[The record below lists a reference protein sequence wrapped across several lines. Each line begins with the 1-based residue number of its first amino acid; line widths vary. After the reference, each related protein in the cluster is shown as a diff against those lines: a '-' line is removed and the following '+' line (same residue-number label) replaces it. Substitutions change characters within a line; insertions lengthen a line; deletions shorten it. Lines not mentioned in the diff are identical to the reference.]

1 MASGIEIEGALVV
14 ANFAGGKK
22 DIDMRKIAQ
31 VLALILFVFFI
42 VYYLFIVIDTHSI
55 MRKIKSIEKGDIYYE
70 KSNTDPLS
78 VFCYH
83 EGDLSKAVH
92 FRRVYTWC
100 WNEKGKIWI
109 TNDIVPWNGGTIEK
123 SRDQHIL
130 EIEKIDGKWQVIKRI
145 HQP

>member
-1 MASGIEIEGALVV
+1 MRVGVKQVV
-14 ANFAGGKK
+14 FSICG
-22 DIDMRKIAQ
+22 
-31 VLALILFVFFI
+31 LFLLYYFFI
-42 VYYLFIVIDTHSI
+42 IVDTHSV
-55 MRKIKSIEKGDIYYE
+55 MKELKDIEEGKRVYE
-70 KSNTDPLS
+70 IGENDLS

-109 TNDIVPWNGGTIEK
+109 TNDIVPWNGGVIEK